1 MRGTFV
7 NSTMIFKEWGPK
19 YFECGIPVIPLSG
32 KIPLVKN
39 WERWASKEQTEDEL
53 EWLIARFANANIG
66 AVMGRWACALDIDT
80 DDPEILSAIPYSP
93 LKRRGEKGQI
103 SLYAPCALQ
112 NDPGSKVPVELLN
125 VGRQIVLPPSIHP
138 RTKEPYVWTGLDD
151 VLRFNMRELPVIT
164 QAQIDQIVKLCT
176 KRSVMRAPRKYT
188 AAEGDMS
195 AAFSDLG
202 RNNRLS
208 AMAYAMAC
216 DSVPV
221 NDAVE
226 RILAFDKKEH
236 DTPWFSD
243 PTEPHAGKNPAGAA
257 KRMLERAMKKA
268 TERGDVRPVAV
279 MTYEDIVPTKP
290 PTAGVPQPRGLMRL
304 FQDYCNLTSFG
315 DQDALGLGGA
325 ISMMAALASNRFRT
339 QSGAFTVW
347 PNMYVI
353 NLAHSGFGKETP
365 QRALDEILIGTDLVG
380 SATYKSGSS
389 IVMGLPEQPARLD
402 VIDECAML
410 LKAMAAREDYKA
422 DIVDVLSTLYSKSNT
437 FFHGF
442 TSKGDGKNFG
452 ACWNPCVNILGS
464 TTPAGFK
471 SSVSK
476 DMAAKGLLPRFLIFW
491 QQDVGEFKRKVDAE
505 RAERLLGEIKRLSR
519 QILSFSRREHPES
532 RQKNLLDPKAEEL
545 VRYDPELV
553 PMSDGAQ
560 RAIIDIQEQYFNEG
574 KENPESFESAFKNRF
589 AQHTAKLAL
598 LDALSM
604 GLAEISTD
612 QVSWAH
618 SVVKWQWETVRGLYE
633 LASAENDQQK
643 DVLKVMQY
651 IKSAGTVSRADLMRR
666 FTSVHKLRLDGII
679 KQLEDGEC
687 IQKGQGESTGGRRP
701 TLYRYVKDI
710 F

>member
-1 MRGTFV
+1 
-7 NSTMIFKEWGPK
+7 MIFKEWGPR
-19 YFECGIPVIPLSG
+19 YFECGIPVIPLNG
-32 KIPLVKN
+32 KIPAVKN

-53 EWLIARFANANIG
+53 EWLIARFPQCNIG

-80 DDPEILSAIPYSP
+80 DDAEVLSAVPYSP
-93 LKRRGEKGQI
+93 LKRRGRKGQI
-103 SLYAPCALQ
+103 TLYAPNTLP

-138 RTKEPYVWTGLDD
+138 DTKEPYIWNGLED
-151 VLRFNMRELPVIT
+151 VLHFNMYELPTIT
-164 QAQIDQIVKLCT
+164 QAQIDQVIKLCVRKKIVRDAR
-176 KRSVMRAPRKYT
+176 KRVSHD
-188 AAEGDMS
+188 GDTS

-216 DSVPV
+216 DSVAV
-221 NDAVE
+221 DDAVE
-226 RILAFDKKEH
+226 RILGFDKKEH
-236 DTPWFSD
+236 EVPWFAD
-243 PTEPHAGKNPAGAA
+243 PSEPHGGRDPASAA
-257 KRMLERAMKKA
+257 RRMVTRAMRKA
-268 TERGDVRPVAV
+268 SEKGDVRPIAA
-279 MTYEDIVPTKP
+279 MSYEDIVRPVQAMP
-290 PTAGVPQPRGLMRL
+290 AIPQPRGLMRL
-304 FQDYCNLTSFG
+304 FSDYCNLTSFG
-315 DQDALGLGGA
+315 DQDALALGGA

-339 QSGAFTVW
+339 QSGAFSVW

-365 QRALDEILIGTDLVG
+365 QRALDEILMGTDLIG

-491 QQDVGEFKRKVDAE
+491 QQDIGEFKRKINADA
-505 RAERLLGEIKRLSR
+505 AEKTLTEIRRLTRS
-519 QILSFSRREHPES
+519 ILAFPRREHPES
-532 RQKNLLDPKAEEL
+532 RQKNILDPKAEEMA
-545 VRYDPELV
+545 RFDPELI
-553 PMSDGAQ
+553 PMSEGAQ
-560 RAIIDIQEQYFNEG
+560 KAITDIQERYFNEG

-598 LDALSM
+598 LDALSL
-604 GLAEISTD
+604 GLGEISTD
-612 QVSWAH
+612 QVEWAH
-618 SVVKWQWETVRGLYE
+618 SVVTWQWETVRGLYE
-633 LASAENDQQK
+633 LASAENEQQR

-651 IKSAGTVSRADLMRR
+651 VKAEGVVSRASLMRR
-666 FTSVHKLRLDGII
+666 FTSIHKLRLDGII

-687 IQKGQGESTGGRRP
+687 IVKGKGDSSGGRPP
-701 TLYRYVKDI
+701 TLYKYVKDI